1 MPVSS
6 YTTSTPLS
14 EYKRSVVW
22 PVHIAPEYS
31 ALHMDTVKVC
41 PAAAVTPHTG

>member
-6 YTTSTPLS
+6 YTTSTPFS
-14 EYKRSVVW
+14 EYNLNVVW

-31 ALHMDTVKVC
+31 APHMDTVKVC